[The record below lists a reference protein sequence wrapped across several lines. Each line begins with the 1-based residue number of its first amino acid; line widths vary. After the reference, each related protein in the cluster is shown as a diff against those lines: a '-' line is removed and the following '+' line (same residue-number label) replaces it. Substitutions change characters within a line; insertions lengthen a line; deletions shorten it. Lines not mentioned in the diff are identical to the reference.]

1 MKALVTLAIVV
12 CLASPVRAQYEDWE
26 SAEETGGPGEV
37 PAGTG
42 AEVGTLEG
50 DAEEAPATEPIDEP
64 AEEAPVI
71 ERAGTFTLYADI
83 ATFIG
88 TFTAAAA
95 MASAELDVFVLSP
108 LFAAGWHPTDTI
120 RIDAAIAT
128 AILGYGE
135 YTPVPPGTDLV
146 DGGVTFLFS
155 NVLLGAALLFDA
167 REGEP
172 SYELGAWVTLPT
184 APADDITDLA
194 TLSLASGMRG
204 AWDPW
209 LWIVDYLAIVV
220 GGRLALPLSPEVVF
234 AGEADGAVILY
245 AGDSSGETR
254 FAVQGAGEIDYR
266 PGGGALSLG
275 ARLSAV
281 VADDTLPDR
290 KSLQLAAM
298 PFARIHPSDSAWI
311 GAGLLVNIL
320 PPYGFSFASGK
331 VWSLRLE
338 AAATF

>member
-1 MKALVTLAIVV
+1 VKILIALAITLATIST
-12 CLASPVRAQYEDWE
+12 AHAQYDDWE
-26 SAEETGGPGEV
+26 SAEETGGADPL

-50 DAEEAPATEPIDEP
+50 EPPEEAEPEAIDEG
-64 AEEAPVI
+64 ADEAPVV
-71 ERAGTFTLYADI
+71 ERAGTFTLYGDVS
-83 ATFIG
+83 TFIG
-88 TFTAAAA
+88 TFTSTTG
-95 MASAELDVFVLSP
+95 MATTELDVFVISP
-108 LFAAGWHPTDTI
+108 IFAAGWHPSDTI
-120 RIDAAIAT
+120 RVDAAIGT

-135 YTPVPPGTDLV
+135 YTPVPPGTETV
-146 DGGVTFLFS
+146 DGGVRLSLS

-167 REGEP
+167 RESEP

-184 APADDITDLA
+184 APGDSLDLA
-194 TLSLASGMRG
+194 ALSLASGMRG

-209 LWIVDYLAIVV
+209 LWVVDYLAIVV
-220 GGRLALPLSPEVVF
+220 GGKLALPLSPELTF
-234 AGEADGAVILY
+234 TGEADAAGIFY

-254 FAVQGAGEIDYR
+254 FAIQGAGEIDYR
-266 PGGGALSLG
+266 AGALSLG

-290 KSLQLAAM
+290 KTLQLAAM
-298 PFARIHPSDSAWI
+298 PFARIHPSDTAWI
-311 GAGLLVNIL
+311 GAGFLVNIL
-320 PPYGFSFASGK
+320 PPYGFSFATGK